1 MDIFLLLISL
11 AFDDNFYFSISKIKK
26 INVPAIGEGNT
37 TTLGR
42 IYTDDE
48 FTYTSSA
55 TTSLDYNIL
64 EQQDVVLN
72 ELETIPQALQVTLKS
87 LVEKVRNVVIIPS
100 SLNNPANL
108 NGF

>member
-1 MDIFLLLISL
+1 MSQQLVKVLI
-11 AFDDNFYFSISKIKK
+11 
-26 INVPAIGEGNT
+26 

-64 EQQDVVLN
+64 EQQDV
-72 ELETIPQALQVTLKS
+72 
-87 LVEKVRNVVIIPS
+87 
-100 SLNNPANL
+100 
-108 NGF
+108 

>member
-1 MDIFLLLISL
+1 M
-11 AFDDNFYFSISKIKK
+11 NF
-26 INVPAIGEGNT
+26 
-37 TTLGR
+37 
-42 IYTDDE
+42 
-48 FTYTSSA
+48 YTSSA

-64 EQQDVVLN
+64 EQQDVVVLN

-87 LVEKVRNVVIIPS
+87 LVEKGGNVVIIPS